1 GLPARARRPA
11 ASIPALWGA
20 SRAALAPAPRTEL
33 PRGPPQAAGPRPA
46 WPGGAFSACC
56 LQELLYSVEK
66 SAFGPAPHMQ
76 CSVLRASRCPTR
88 DPSYLVPG
96 PTCKRQNALAPP
108 WGRAKLPS
116 ESRGILH
123 KSVKNYH
130 SKIGRSAF
138 RHGQRPLRRKAGV
151 RLPPRA
157 RTGFP
162 TWRWQ
167 PQGSTPAAGS
177 LIRLPPA
184 SDAGISC
191 ATRGGGFDN
200 GLVRQTAKAHI
211 EHLARRCRDPGRP
224 DRFRPGIGEG
234 RHAVRRAPRTLAPGM
249 RWVRRLRLE
258 MVTSSA

>member
-1 GLPARARRPA
+1 
-11 ASIPALWGA
+11 
-20 SRAALAPAPRTEL
+20 
-33 PRGPPQAAGPRPA
+33 
-46 WPGGAFSACC
+46 
-56 LQELLYSVEK
+56 
-66 SAFGPAPHMQ
+66 
-76 CSVLRASRCPTR
+76 
-88 DPSYLVPG
+88 VPG

-130 SKIGRSAF
+130 SKIGHSAF
-138 RHGQRPLRRKAGV
+138 RHGQRPLRRKAGG

-177 LIRLPPA
+177 IIRLPHA
-184 SDAGISC
+184 SDAAISF
-191 ATRGGGFDN
+191 ATGGGGFDN

-211 EHLARRCRDPGRP
+211 EHLARPRPPGPLSAR
-224 DRFRPGIGEG
+224 IGER
-234 RHAVRRAPRTLAPGM
+234 RHAVRRAPRTLAPGI

-258 MVTSSA
+258 TVTSSA